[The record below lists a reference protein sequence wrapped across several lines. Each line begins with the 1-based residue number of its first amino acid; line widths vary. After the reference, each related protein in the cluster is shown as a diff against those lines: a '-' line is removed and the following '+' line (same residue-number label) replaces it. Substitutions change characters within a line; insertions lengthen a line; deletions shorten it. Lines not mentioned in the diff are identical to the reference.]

1 MPFFLYSTSTPFL
14 RKALNELRI
23 DAAEDDKSKGRDK
36 VSPHL
41 SELN

>member
-1 MPFFLYSTSTPFL
+1 MQIRL
-14 RKALNELRI
+14 RIKKPDRYNELRI

-36 VSPHL
+36 VPPHL

>member
-1 MPFFLYSTSTPFL
+1 MSSFNFEFKIILIL
-14 RKALNELRI
+14 AANELRI

-36 VSPHL
+36 VPPHL

>member
-1 MPFFLYSTSTPFL
+1 MFLLFAM
-14 RKALNELRI
+14 KVANELRI

-36 VSPHL
+36 VPPHL